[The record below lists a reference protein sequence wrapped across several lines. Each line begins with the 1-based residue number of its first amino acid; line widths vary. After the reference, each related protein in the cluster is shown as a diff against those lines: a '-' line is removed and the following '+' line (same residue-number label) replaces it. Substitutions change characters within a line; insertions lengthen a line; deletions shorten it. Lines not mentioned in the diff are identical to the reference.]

1 MLLFVS
7 VIPTPISHR
16 IERPRGP
23 APVTKNPLSL
33 LAYMRKMRKGAAS
46 VVGRRFERYGDIY
59 YAPFLGRDVYVLR
72 HPEHIREV
80 LVRQA
85 SKMAKPTEGLSAKQL
100 ELLLGEGLL
109 NANGESWR
117 RRRRLIQPAFHPE
130 KLRTYSETVS
140 RYAEEAIAEWRD
152 RTTIDVSREM
162 MELTLRIV
170 CSALFDHDVRTG
182 GQTDRVADAV
192 GTLRDSFGG
201 IESVLP
207 PWLPTP
213 GQRRIQHALAEVN
226 SIVYGLIDRRME
238 SAERGDDLLGALI
251 EATKGEDGL
260 TRREL
265 RDELLTLF
273 VAGHETTSHALS
285 WTLHL
290 LGQNPD
296 AAARAVEEIDA
307 LGSAPDHDAL
317 ARLPWTRQC
326 IEEAMRIYP
335 PAYAV
340 PRMATE
346 DVEVGG
352 WLIPKGAD
360 VVIWILHTHRDPRWF
375 PDPMRFDPSRF
386 DPEARK
392 QIPQCAYLP
401 FGAGQR
407 TCIGKQFALMEA
419 HLILAHVLRVTTLAP
434 DPNHRVRAQ
443 LTVTMAP
450 KDGLPMRVAR
460 R

>member
-1 MLLFVS
+1 MLLS
-7 VIPTPISHR
+7 V
-16 IERPRGP
+16 ERPRGP
-23 APVTKNPLSL
+23 APVTKNPISL
-33 LAYMRKMRKGAAS
+33 LAYMRKMRNGAAS
-46 VVGRRFERYGDIY
+46 VVGRRFARYGDIY

-85 SKMAKPTEGLSAKQL
+85 SKFGKPTEGLSAKQL

-117 RRRRLIQPAFHPE
+117 RRRRLIQPAFHPD

-140 RYAEEAIAEWRD
+140 EYAQEAIAEWRD
-152 RTTIDVSREM
+152 GTTIDVSREM

-170 CSALFDHDVRTG
+170 CRALFDHDVRSG
-182 GQTDRVADAV
+182 GQTDRVAEAV
-192 GTLRDSFGG
+192 STLRDSFGG

-207 PWLPTP
+207 SWLPTP
-213 GQRRIQHALAEVN
+213 GQRRIKHAIDEVN
-226 SIVYGLIDRRME
+226 DIVYGLIDRRME
-238 SAERGDDLLGALI
+238 SPGGDDLLGALI
-251 EATKGEDGL
+251 DATRGDDGL

-273 VAGHETTSHALS
+273 IAGHETTSHALS

-290 LGQNPD
+290 LGKNP
-296 AAARAVEEIDA
+296 AAVERAREEIDA
-307 LGSAPDHDAL
+307 IDGELDWAAL
-317 ARLPWTRQC
+317 TQLPWTRQC

-335 PAYAV
+335 PAYVV
-340 PRMATE
+340 PRMAT
-346 DVEVGG
+346 DDAEVGG
-352 WLIPKGAD
+352 FRIPKGAD
-360 VVIWILHTHRDPRWF
+360 VVVWIFHTHRDGRWF
-375 PDPMRFDPSRF
+375 PDPMRFDPARF

-392 QIPQCAYLP
+392 SIPQCAYLP

-419 HLILAHVLRVTTLAP
+419 HLILAQVLRATKLRP
-434 DPNHRVRAQ
+434 DPSHRVRAQ

-450 KDGLPMRVAR
+450 KDGLPMQVERG
-460 R
+460 